1 MTNANEI
8 TVQYPENRTK
18 RISSKKAIILLFIF
32 LVSMVSLM
40 GCTSKKEVTST
51 DPSKTPV
58 PATAQSTSTETE
70 KPTEE
75 ADAEQTATA
84 TVEPEPLPE
93 ITLCE
98 DEWEGDYCIFS
109 IGYSADKQVISLKH
123 TESAQVEVF
132 LLVNEESYYCRTVD
146 DYPGYLY
153 CFGPLLSNFSGA
165 KVEIVTVAEDEALA
179 RGIVDLPYLDQVP
192 TKPADGPGYY

>member
-1 MTNANEI
+1 MTNANGNA
-8 TVQYPENRTK
+8 VQNPENRAK
-18 RISSKKAIILLFIF
+18 RIPSKNAMILLFIF
-32 LVSMVSLM
+32 LVSMVFLL
-40 GCTSKKEVTST
+40 GCTSKKEITSS
-51 DPSKTPV
+51 DPSKTPG

-75 ADAEQTATA
+75 ADIELTATG
-84 TVEPEPLPE
+84 TVEPDPLPE

-123 TESAQVEVF
+123 TESAQVEIF